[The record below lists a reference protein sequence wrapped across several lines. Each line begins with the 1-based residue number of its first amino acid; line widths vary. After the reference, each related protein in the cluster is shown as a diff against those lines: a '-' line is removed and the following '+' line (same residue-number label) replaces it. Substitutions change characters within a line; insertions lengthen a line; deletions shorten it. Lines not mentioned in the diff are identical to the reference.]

1 MAKRKSGIGGWLIV
15 GLFIICVVQCT
26 QSPKSSSSSTI
37 SPPALTS
44 IRSPSSAPPAQV
56 KTAEIRFVT
65 ATSLNMRSKPNTSA
79 SVISALPSGTSV
91 NVEERQ
97 NGWLLVSLS
106 PSVRG
111 WISEQYTATTK
122 PQRVYAP
129 PAPISQPVQSASGL
143 SCGSRRTCGQIGS
156 CRAAQWYLQNCSWG
170 GRLDRDSDGL
180 ACETLC

>member
-1 MAKRKSGIGGWLIV
+1 MGTRKSRV
-15 GLFIICVVQCT
+15 GLWLVLGLIIMCVVQIA
-26 QSPKSSSSSTI
+26 QPPDSSSPTTATR
-37 SPPALTS
+37 PA
-44 IRSPSSAPPAQV
+44 SSAGKTPSGTTPAQV
-56 KTAEIRFVT
+56 NTIEIRFVT
-65 ATSLNMRSKPNTSA
+65 ATSLNMRSGPDTSS
-79 SVISALPSGTSV
+79 SVLSALPSGTSV
-91 NVEERQ
+91 NVVERQ

-111 WISEQYTATTK
+111 WISEQYTALTK
-122 PQRVYAP
+122 PQRVYTP
-129 PAPISQPVQSASGL
+129 PARISQPVQSASGL